1 MPIQEEQMNI
11 IEMLQ
16 DMNKKFKMLIEVIC
30 IKYNRYFQWRRLY

>member
-30 IKYNRYFQWRRLY
+30 INYNRYFQWRRLY